1 MHKKKIFSIEELA
14 KKADALH
21 AAGKKIVLCHG
32 DFDLLHIG
40 HIRHLQHAKSRGDV
54 LVVTITPDRYINK
67 GPHRPVFTESLRA
80 EAVAALDFVDF
91 VAINQWQSAVET
103 IQLLKPQ
110 VYAKGANSRSAQHYS
125 PERLTNEEKAVVVHG
140 GEMIFTEDIS
150 FSTSGLINR
159 YLPVFSREV
168 SDYLVLFTA
177 SHSAEDVLRYLQ
189 DVRTLKVLTL
199 GEAIIDEYQYCYTL
213 GKSGKEPI
221 LAAQYVSN
229 EVFAGGILAVANHT
243 AAFCDQVGVLTLL
256 GERDSYEDFIR
267 KMLNPNISTMFHY
280 MDGAPTILKRRFL
293 ELYPLQKLFE
303 VYIMDDKISEACSQ
317 VLYSHLREVL
327 PQYDLVIVTDY
338 GHVMLTPEVIELLCT
353 QAKFLAIN
361 TQTNAANRGFNTVS
375 KYSHADY
382 ICVSESEL
390 RLEAR
395 NRRRDLKE
403 IICEVAERMRCER
416 MLVTRGSQ
424 GSLVY
429 HKKDGFFEAPAL
441 TSQVTDRVGSGDAV
455 LAITSPCVAQGVPM
469 DVVSFIGNAV
479 GAQAVATIG
488 HRDYMEREALGRY
501 IQALLK

>member
-1 MHKKKIFSIEELA
+1 MEELA

-21 AAGKKIVLCHG
+21 ADGKKIVLCHG

-40 HIRHLQHAKSRGDV
+40 HIRHLQHAKSRSDV

-110 VYAKGANSRSAQHYS
+110 VYAKGANSRNAQHY
-125 PERLTNEEKAVVVHG
+125 PAEHLTSEEQALKDIG
-140 GEMIFTEDIS
+140 GEMFFTEDIS
-150 FSTSGLINR
+150 FSSSGLINR

-168 SDYLVLFTA
+168 SDYLAIFMG
-177 SHSAEDVLRYLQ
+177 SHGADDVLRYLEEI
-189 DVRTLKVLTL
+189 RTLKVLTL

-213 GKSGKEPI
+213 GKAGKEPI

-256 GERDSYEDFIR
+256 GENDSYEDFIR
-267 KMLNPNISTMFHY
+267 RKLNPNVRTMFHY

-303 VYIMDDKISEACSQ
+303 VYIMNDQISEACSR
-317 VLYSHLREVL
+317 VLYSRLCEVL

-338 GHVMLTPEVIELLCT
+338 GHGMLTPQVIDLLCT

-382 ICVSESEL
+382 ICVSEAEL
-390 RLEAR
+390 RLEVR

-403 IICEVAERMRCER
+403 IIYEVTERMHCRQV
-416 MLVTRGSQ
+416 LVTRGSQ

-441 TSQVTDRVGSGDAV
+441 TSQITDRVGAGDAV
-455 LAITSPCVAQGVPM
+455 LAITSPCVAQGVPI
-469 DVVSFIGNAV
+469 DVVGFIGNAV

-488 HRDYMEREALGRY
+488 HRDYIEREALCHY